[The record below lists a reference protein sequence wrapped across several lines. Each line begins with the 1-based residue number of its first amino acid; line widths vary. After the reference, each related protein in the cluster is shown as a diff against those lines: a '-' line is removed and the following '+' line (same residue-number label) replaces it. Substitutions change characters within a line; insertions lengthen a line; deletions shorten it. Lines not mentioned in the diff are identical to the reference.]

1 MTGAIRNIE
10 GGLEMR
16 SAEWVGFGQVE
27 MIREEG
33 REEQRQENCVCRERQ
48 VSFWL
53 EYLVFIVGDRPR
65 KSI

>member
-16 SAEWVGFGQVE
+16 SVEWVGFGQVE

-33 REEQRQENCVCRERQ
+33 REEQRQENS
-48 VSFWL
+48 VSAEKGKYHSGW
-53 EYLVFIVGDRPR
+53 
-65 KSI
+65 SIWCL